1 MLARLAAVRECLR
14 PFKCLTERF
23 CPGRSHSQIGRVLA
37 VDETKLHWWPVRQS
51 FLLAAF
57 YRSIAMETFFKVAG
71 SIVAAV
77 LGLLVWNVFPEAEP
91 IITGGIAAAFV
102 CYVFSILVKVTVKQ
116 LIGDELIELRL
127 QSNATA
133 DRLNVLDRKVTAILR
148 DALERR
154 EAANLRDAVRTPPKQ
169 GHVVQRRSA

>member
-1 MLARLAAVRECLR
+1 
-14 PFKCLTERF
+14 
-23 CPGRSHSQIGRVLA
+23 
-37 VDETKLHWWPVRQS
+37 
-51 FLLAAF
+51 
-57 YRSIAMETFFKVAG
+57 METSFKVAG

-77 LGLLVWNVFPEAEP
+77 LGLLVWNVFAEAEP
-91 IITGGIAAAFV
+91 IITGVIAAAFV

-133 DRLNVLDRKVTAILR
+133 DRLDVLDRKVTAILR

-154 EAANLRDAVRTPPKQ
+154 EAANLRDAVRTAPRQ